1 MQRLTVLTGNFGSGK
16 TEIAL
21 ALAQRCAA
29 QGERVKLVDLDVVNP
44 YFTASGHREAMER
57 QGIEIIAPAFAGTGV
72 DVPALTGSVR
82 AAFVDQ
88 QARLLFDLGGD
99 PVGATVVSSLL
110 PLIQRAGGADVWFV
124 CNAYRP
130 FTSEVDGALSMMQ
143 QLSDKARLPITG
155 ILNNAN
161 LAAET
166 TAEHLLHGDALVR
179 ALQQACGLPVLYH
192 CGTPQVL
199 AQAAATGHA
208 LLGEPLPLAPCN
220 HPDWL

>member
-110 PLIQRAGGADVWFV
+110 PLIQRAGGGF
-124 CNAYRP
+124 
-130 FTSEVDGALSMMQ
+130 
-143 QLSDKARLPITG
+143 
-155 ILNNAN
+155 
-161 LAAET
+161 AAAVVGQRVVEHVY
-166 TAEHLLHGDALVR
+166 HLLHI
-179 ALQQACGLPVLYH
+179 PSVL
-192 CGTPQVL
+192 GRWGGGWTRP
-199 AQAAATGHA
+199 AAPGK
-208 LLGEPLPLAPCN
+208 
-220 HPDWL
+220 